1 MACERGQSAGSAAAA
16 FLVRGLGDKLVGVLG
31 CQPRQLRARFVSAA
45 PYQERRAD
53 GRGSTNGRRHPGP
66 GWRPRSVANQF
77 RTGFSGRGQGQ
88 IAANGSKTCRRFV
101 VSELLECFS
110 AAPTIEAIVT
120 FIWLY
125 NCFLVSLGRVL
136 FREAAE
142 LCVRIKERA
151 GLGLGNGECGKWS
164 RILILLIRVFT
175 ASPYHFVA
183 LI

>member
-1 MACERGQSAGSAAAA
+1 MVWWWLMVSQHTKHSPWGPAAGGSLTECRGELATAGTGLWGHGGWCVCVKGWEGGREGAIERCERGQTAGSAAAA

-88 IAANGSKTCRRFV
+88 IAANGSKTCRRSV
-101 VSELLECFS
+101 V
-110 AAPTIEAIVT
+110 I
-120 FIWLY
+120 
-125 NCFLVSLGRVL
+125 
-136 FREAAE
+136 
-142 LCVRIKERA
+142 
-151 GLGLGNGECGKWS
+151 
-164 RILILLIRVFT
+164 
-175 ASPYHFVA
+175 
-183 LI
+183 

>member
-1 MACERGQSAGSAAAA
+1 MRLIDANVVRRPGQRRRRSWCGA
-16 FLVRGLGDKLVGVLG
+16 FYYLGDKLVGVLG

-101 VSELLECFS
+101 VKELFALTE
-110 AAPTIEAIVT
+110 VT
-120 FIWLY
+120 
-125 NCFLVSLGRVL
+125 SSQ
-136 FREAAE
+136 A
-142 LCVRIKERA
+142 
-151 GLGLGNGECGKWS
+151 
-164 RILILLIRVFT
+164 
-175 ASPYHFVA
+175 
-183 LI
+183 